1 MSEYNMTRLSNKQ
14 DLLGVHI
21 KSLNDINELLMQMII
36 EGDMHIDV
44 MEAVQDI
51 CKEVQECAKRIKDA
65 SEDIS
70 SYAFL
75 AAIELKNQDNAK
87 KAETITLKS
96 TLDSW
101 DAAEAANA
109 AAEAE
114 KIAPVVDNVEEA
126 VGNGQYLPIIRD
138 VAGVHQAG

>member
-75 AAIELKNQDNAK
+75 AAIEHKNQDNVK

-101 DAAEAANA
+101 DAAKAANA
-109 AAEAE
+109 AAETRN
-114 KIAPVVDNVEEA
+114 IVPVVDNVEDIDPYTASVGEA
-126 VGNGQYLPIIRD
+126 KQNG
-138 VAGVHQAG
+138 

>member
-75 AAIELKNQDNAK
+75 AAIELKNQDNVK

-101 DAAEAANA
+101 DATKAANA
-109 AAEAE
+109 AAETGN
-114 KIAPVVDNVEEA
+114 IVPVVDNVEEA
-126 VGNGQYLPIIRD
+126 VGNG
-138 VAGVHQAG
+138 

>member
-75 AAIELKNQDNAK
+75 AAIELKNQDNVK
-87 KAETITLKS
+87 KAETITLES

-101 DAAEAANA
+101 DAAKAANA
-109 AAEAE
+109 IAEAGT
-114 KIAPVVDNVEEA
+114 IVPVVDNVEDIDPYTASVGEA
-126 VGNGQYLPIIRD
+126 EQNG
-138 VAGVHQAG
+138 

>member
-114 KIAPVVDNVEEA
+114 KIAPVVDNVEDIDPYTASVGEA
-126 VGNGQYLPIIRD
+126 EQNG
-138 VAGVHQAG
+138 

>member
-75 AAIELKNQDNAK
+75 AAIELKNQDNVK

-101 DAAEAANA
+101 DATKAANA
-109 AAEAE
+109 AAETGN
-114 KIAPVVDNVEEA
+114 IVPVVDNVEDIDPYTASVGEA
-126 VGNGQYLPIIRD
+126 EQNG
-138 VAGVHQAG
+138 

>member
-75 AAIELKNQDNAK
+75 AAIELKNQDNVK

-101 DAAEAANA
+101 DAAKAANA
-109 AAEAE
+109 AAETGT
-114 KIAPVVDNVEEA
+114 ILPVVDNVEDIDPYTASVGEA
-126 VGNGQYLPIIRD
+126 KQNG
-138 VAGVHQAG
+138 

>member
-75 AAIELKNQDNAK
+75 AAIELKNQDNIK

-101 DAAEAANA
+101 DAAKAANA
-109 AAEAE
+109 AAEAGT
-114 KIAPVVDNVEEA
+114 ILPVVDNIEDIDPYTASVGE
-126 VGNGQYLPIIRD
+126 VKGNG
-138 VAGVHQAG
+138 